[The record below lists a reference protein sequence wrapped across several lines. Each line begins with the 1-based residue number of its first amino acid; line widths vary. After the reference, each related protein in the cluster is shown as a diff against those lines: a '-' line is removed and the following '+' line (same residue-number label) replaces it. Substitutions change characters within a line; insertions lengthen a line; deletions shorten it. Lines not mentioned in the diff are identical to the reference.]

1 MKALVFF
8 GMIEEANMMHGLVSK
23 VMRAQ
28 MEASCLM
35 SVEQEKALE
44 THPDFRQ
51 TIFPNLF
58 SRQQKEERLKKTQ
71 DEWDNCRCFKH

>member
-1 MKALVFF
+1 
-8 GMIEEANMMHGLVSK
+8 
-23 VMRAQ
+23 
-28 MEASCLM
+28 M

-58 SRQQKEERLKKTQ
+58 LRQQKEERLKKTQ